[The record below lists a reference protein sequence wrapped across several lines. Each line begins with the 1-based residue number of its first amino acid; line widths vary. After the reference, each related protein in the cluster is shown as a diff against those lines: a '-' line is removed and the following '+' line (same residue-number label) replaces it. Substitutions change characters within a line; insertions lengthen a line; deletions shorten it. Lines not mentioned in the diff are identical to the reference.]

1 MGRRGRHHTNPRGRR
16 NGDRRHATPSV
27 NTIVANK
34 NGCINDG
41 DESSYST
48 CGCCASSTAMPRS
61 SPEPGSPF
69 MDAER
74 WRRVEQLFHAA
85 QPLTPRGHHATG
97 ARPTVHLLS
106 VARRSWRHL
115 GRGRDRG
122 FVATMSRRRRPSEPI
137 AHDLS
142 MGSHGVCLQF
152 VKQVERNSNRGGLD
166 APSAN
171 VVGRQ
176 KVYGKPVIPGRN
188 RWCGRGDS
196 NPHWIAPTSS

>member
-1 MGRRGRHHTNPRGRR
+1 MAMK
-16 NGDRRHATPSV
+16 AT
-27 NTIVANK
+27 
-34 NGCINDG
+34 
-41 DESSYST
+41 YST

-69 MDAER
+69 IDAER

-122 FVATMSRRRRPSEPI
+122 FVATMSRRRAAIGTHRSRLVDGQPRGVPPIRETSRTQFEQRRLRRSLRECRGAPKGVRKARHSGPKSVVRKGGFEPPL
-137 AHDLS
+137 D
-142 MGSHGVCLQF
+142 C
-152 VKQVERNSNRGGLD
+152 SN
-166 APSAN
+166 
-171 VVGRQ
+171 
-176 KVYGKPVIPGRN
+176 
-188 RWCGRGDS
+188 
-196 NPHWIAPTSS
+196 